1 MNHSDQGLF
10 AFNQIKI
17 EMVNEQACLL
27 RFADHIDDTVADAI
41 GLVTRQLRSL
51 VGIIDTI
58 PSYTSLLVTF
68 DVDQCNRVSICQQ
81 IQTLLNNLNM
91 ADIESR
97 VSREVV
103 IPVYY
108 AEEVGPDL
116 QEVANHCGMTV
127 EEVIQLHSQTTYR
140 AYAIGFTPG
149 FAFLGNTPEALH
161 VPRKNTPR
169 LKVPTGSV
177 AIAERQTAVYPGV
190 SPGGWQILGRTA
202 TPLVDWQSDSLALIE
217 VGDSVRFEPISRA
230 EFLAQ
235 GGQLDGF

>member
-1 MNHSDQGLF
+1 MSQAEQQPFEFG
-10 AFNQIKI
+10 QITI
-17 EMVNEQACLL
+17 EMVNEQSCLL

-41 GLVTRQLRSL
+41 GLVTLRL
-51 VGIIDTI
+51 RDLDGIIDTI

-68 DVDQCNRVSICQQ
+68 AIEQYDQVAICQQ
-81 IQTLLNNLNM
+81 IQSLLNNLDM
-91 ADIESR
+91 ADIKSR
-97 VSREVV
+97 VSREIV

-116 QEVANHCGMTV
+116 QEVADHCGMTV

-149 FAFLGNTPEALH
+149 FAFLGNTPEVLH

-190 SPGGWQILGRTA
+190 SPGGWQILGRTP

-217 VGDSVRFEPISRA
+217 VGDNVRFEAISQA
-230 EFLAQ
+230 EFIAQ

>member
-51 VGIIDTI
+51 AGIIDTI

-68 DVDQCNRVSICQQ
+68 DVDQCNRVTICQQ
-81 IQTLLNNLNM
+81 IQNLLNNLNM

-202 TPLVDWQSDSLALIE
+202 TPLVDWQSDSLALIK

>member
-1 MNHSDQGLF
+1 MSHSDHIPFELSH
-10 AFNQIKI
+10 IKMD
-17 EMVNEQACLL
+17 MVNEQACLL

-41 GLVTRQLRSL
+41 GLVTRQLRDL
-51 VGIIDTI
+51 AGIIDTI

-68 DVDQCNRVSICQQ
+68 DVEHHDRFAICQQ
-81 IQTLLNNLNM
+81 IQTLLDNLDM
-91 ADIESR
+91 TEVTSR
-97 VSREVV
+97 ASREVV

-116 QEVANHCGMTV
+116 QEVAKHCDMTV

-149 FAFLGNTPEALH
+149 FAFLGNTPKALH
-161 VPRKNTPR
+161 IPRKNTPR
-169 LKVPTGSV
+169 LKVPIGSV
-177 AIAERQTAVYPGV
+177 AIAEQQTAVYPSV
-190 SPGGWQILGRTA
+190 SPGGWQILGRTP

>member
-1 MNHSDQGLF
+1 MKQSNQGAF
-10 AFNQIKI
+10 AFSQIEI
-17 EMVNEQACLL
+17 DMVNEQACLL

-41 GLVTRQLRSL
+41 GLVTQQLRSL
-51 VGIIDTI
+51 AGIIDTI

-68 DVDQCNRVSICQQ
+68 NVDQCNRVTICQQ
-81 IQTLLNNLNM
+81 IQTLLNSLNM

-116 QEVANHCGMTV
+116 QEVADHCGMTV
-127 EEVIQLHSQTTYR
+127 KEVIQLHSQTTYR

-149 FAFLGNTPEALH
+149 FAFLGNTAEVLH

-217 VGDSVRFEPISRA
+217 VGDSVRFEPISQA